1 MNKRESLKYKLP
13 AKIIGILTAIFLA
26 VYVSATIVVRQSIIR
41 SSIVS
46 MNEVAD
52 LSKKSIESTLRTT
65 LQTLDAFA
73 RIPEINSPER
83 SLNEKM
89 DYLLENMMDDTVV
102 RFDIID
108 KNGNGF
114 DSNGEEFNGT
124 KQSAYKQIMNGEEYS
139 VYGPYESSI
148 DGRLLVK
155 YSVPIKYNNEIEGIL

>member
-108 KNGNGF
+108 K
-114 DSNGEEFNGT
+114 
-124 KQSAYKQIMNGEEYS
+124 KW
-139 VYGPYESSI
+139 
-148 DGRLLVK
+148 
-155 YSVPIKYNNEIEGIL
+155 